1 MAEKVFT
8 NSAEFQYHKGG
19 WGGIRLEVVGRWG
32 VSYLFRKNLELLDK
46 TDSADRVNH
55 TLRGQIFGYF
65 IYPLPLRGLCDKMVI
80 LRTPPHKC
88 PRGLWMTTD

>member
-65 IYPLPLRGLCDKMVI
+65 TPSPFVAYVIKWSFCEPLPTNVHVVYG
-80 LRTPPHKC
+80 
-88 PRGLWMTTD
+88 